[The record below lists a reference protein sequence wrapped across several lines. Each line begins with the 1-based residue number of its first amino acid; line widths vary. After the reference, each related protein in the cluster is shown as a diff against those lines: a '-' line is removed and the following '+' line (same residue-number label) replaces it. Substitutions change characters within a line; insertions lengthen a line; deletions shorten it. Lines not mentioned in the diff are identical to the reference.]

1 MNTYA
6 NFILDPL
13 SDAVRRFASHLPQM
27 GAAILLLLIGMFV
40 ARALRTIIE
49 KIFEKAHLDEYTSRV
64 GINEVFSHLG
74 FGKSP
79 AYAFSFLVYW
89 FIIFVFIVSAAN
101 AVNMTVVSDLLERF
115 AFFLPTLA
123 ASLLILFGGL
133 LFARFLSTLIANAAT
148 SNGISG
154 GRFFSQVGYTI
165 VLIFA
170 AMTALEQL
178 GFKMELLTVAIEI
191 VFASIGLAAAI
202 AFGLG
207 GKDSAAELIRDFIKK
222 SKV

>member
-1 MNTYA
+1 MNNYA
-6 NFILDPL
+6 SFILDPL
-13 SDAVRRFASHLPQM
+13 SSALQRFASHLPQIA
-27 GAAILLLLIGMFV
+27 AAILLLLIGMFV
-40 ARALRTIIE
+40 ARALRTLVE
-49 KIFEKAHLDEYTSRV
+49 KIFDRTHLDEYTSRV
-64 GINEVFSHLG
+64 GINEVFAHLG

-79 AYAFSFLVYW
+79 AYVFSFLLYW

-115 AFFLPTLA
+115 ALFLPTMA
-123 ASLLILFGGL
+123 AALLILFGGL
-133 LFARFLSTLIANAAT
+133 FFARFISTLIANAAM

-154 GRFFSQVGYTI
+154 GNFLSQVGYTI

-170 AMTALEQL
+170 VMTSLEQL

-191 VFASIGLAAAI
+191 LFASVGLAAAI

-207 GKDSAAELIRDFIKK
+207 GKEVAGELIRDFVKK
-222 SKV
+222 SKN